1 MALDNPLLTELA
13 QAYGIATEFWD
24 WKGRLSQV
32 PAETVIAV
40 LKALDVDAST
50 DESARAALDAHR
62 LRPWT
67 LMLPRCVVTIA
78 GRPATVAVHV
88 GGGQPVSVH
97 VRLEDG
103 GSRPLR
109 QLQDDEP
116 DRWVGDRWT
125 GRATFEI
132 PTDLP
137 TGYHWLAAESSD
149 ASAET
154 ALIVTPA
161 FLGFPEAMGARRAWG
176 YATQLYSV
184 RGQDSWGM
192 GDLQDLADLATWSAT
207 QQFASYILVNP
218 LHASEPMPPLEP
230 SPYLPTSRRYVN
242 PLYIRPEA
250 IPEFARLDE
259 FDRKAI
265 RRLRRRLKAAVDDT
279 DTIDRNA
286 IWKAKIE
293 ALRIIYA
300 KGLKPARRMSLDDF
314 IRREGPVLSQFAT
327 WCVLAREFGMNWRE
341 WPEQFRRTRS
351 PEVADF
357 AGTHADEISFF
368 IWLQWVADTQLSA
381 AQATAKDAG
390 MRIGIMND
398 LAVGVSG
405 NSAEVWTLGDVF
417 ARGVSV
423 GAPAD
428 HYNQLGQDWGQSPWR
443 PDRLDDLAYGPFRQ
457 MVSGILRHSGG
468 IRVDHILGLF
478 RLWWIPEGNEAHEG
492 TYVHYNHEAM
502 VGILALEAQRA
513 GALVVGE
520 DLGTVEPGAR
530 EYLASRGL
538 LGTSVAWF
546 ERGHDGRPLA
556 PEAWRE
562 YCMASVTTHDMPP
575 TAGYLAMEHVQ
586 LQHELGLLTEQLGTE
601 IAFARAEQG
610 QWLTLL
616 RERGLLAADDT
627 DVESIVLAMHRF
639 LLATPSR
646 VLVAALT
653 DAVGERKTQ
662 NQPGTVN
669 EYPNWRVPLHGSDGR
684 RLWLEDVYDDARA
697 LRLAGVM
704 NGFQQPP
711 TLPRS

>member
-1 MALDNPLLTELA
+1 
-13 QAYGIATEFWD
+13 
-24 WKGRLSQV
+24 
-32 PAETVIAV
+32 
-40 LKALDVDAST
+40 
-50 DESARAALDAHR
+50 
-62 LRPWT
+62 
-67 LMLPRCVVTIA
+67 
-78 GRPATVAVHV
+78 
-88 GGGQPVSVH
+88 
-97 VRLEDG
+97 
-103 GSRPLR
+103 
-109 QLQDDEP
+109 
-116 DRWVGDRWT
+116 
-125 GRATFEI
+125 
-132 PTDLP
+132 
-137 TGYHWLAAESSD
+137 
-149 ASAET
+149 
-154 ALIVTPA
+154 
-161 FLGFPEAMGARRAWG
+161 
-176 YATQLYSV
+176 
-184 RGQDSWGM
+184 
-192 GDLQDLADLATWSAT
+192 
-207 QQFASYILVNP
+207 
-218 LHASEPMPPLEP
+218 
-230 SPYLPTSRRYVN
+230 
-242 PLYIRPEA
+242 
-250 IPEFARLDE
+250 
-259 FDRKAI
+259 
-265 RRLRRRLKAAVDDT
+265 
-279 DTIDRNA
+279 
-286 IWKAKIE
+286 
-293 ALRIIYA
+293 
-300 KGLKPARRMSLDDF
+300 
-314 IRREGPVLSQFAT
+314 
-327 WCVLAREFGMNWRE
+327 
-341 WPEQFRRTRS
+341 
-351 PEVADF
+351 
-357 AGTHADEISFF
+357 
-368 IWLQWVADTQLSA
+368 
-381 AQATAKDAG
+381 
-390 MRIGIMND
+390 
-398 LAVGVSG
+398 
-405 NSAEVWTLGDVF
+405 
-417 ARGVSV
+417 
-423 GAPAD
+423 
-428 HYNQLGQDWGQSPWR
+428 
-443 PDRLDDLAYGPFRQ
+443 
-457 MVSGILRHSGG
+457 
-468 IRVDHILGLF
+468 
-478 RLWWIPEGNEAHEG
+478 
-492 TYVHYNHEAM
+492 M

>member
-40 LKALDVDAST
+40 LKALDVDASS

>member
-40 LKALDVDAST
+40 LKALDVDASS

-546 ERGHDGRPLA
+546 ERGHDGRPLS

>member
-40 LKALDVDAST
+40 LKALDVDASS

-78 GRPATVAVHV
+78 GRPATVSVHV

>member
-40 LKALDVDAST
+40 LKALDVDATT

-78 GRPATVAVHV
+78 GRPATVSVHV

-149 ASAET
+149 VSAET

-161 FLGFPEAMGARRAWG
+161 FLGFPDAMGARRAWG

-286 IWKAKIE
+286 IWNAKVE
-293 ALRIIYA
+293 ALRIIHA

-314 IRREGPVLSQFAT
+314 IRREGPALSQFAT

-546 ERGHDGRPLA
+546 ERGHDGRPLS

-616 RERGLLAADDT
+616 RERGLLGADDT